1 MIKVYKDKDIA
12 IVTRGL
18 YEEIYKPL
26 GYKIYKE
33 TEKVNN
39 KKLESMKNIEDKNKE
54 MK

>member
-26 GYKIYKE
+26 GYDIIEEKE
-33 TEKVNN
+33 KPKEKVD
-39 KKLESMKNIEDKNKE
+39 KKNTIKAVK
-54 MK
+54 